1 MRDFIPQIEPWIDQL
16 ELKHLKEVIDSTYV
30 TEHKMTEKFESLI
43 TDLTRADY
51 AVSTTN
57 GTAALFCC
65 LKALGI
71 GPGDEVIVPNIT
83 FVASSN
89 AVIMTG
95 ATPVFC
101 EINDKNFCVDV
112 NKIEDVI
119 TDKTKAI
126 MPVHLYGQSCDMDS
140 ILDIALR
147 NNLFVVED
155 AAQGVGVKHDRKHTG
170 TFGHL
175 GVLSFYGNKTITCG
189 EGGIVLTNSKELRD
203 KVYQLKNHGRMK
215 KGQFVHEEIGY
226 NFAFTE
232 MQAAIGVSQL
242 KKLSAIK
249 DKKAKIYKRYM
260 ESLEPVFDHLK
271 PVWVDPKCSPVW
283 WFTSFLTDEREALEK
298 YLLSFGIQTRKFFC
312 PLHMQ
317 PCYDHMDFD
326 RSRFEISE
334 RVYSQG
340 ISLPSAYN
348 LTLEEQQY
356 IIKKILEFY
365 K

>member
-30 TEHKMTEKFESLI
+30 TEHNMTKLFETLI
-43 TDLTRADY
+43 TDLTNSDY
-51 AVSTTN
+51 AVSMTN

-65 LKALGI
+65 LKALDI

-89 AVIMTG
+89 AVIMAG
-95 ATPVFC
+95 ATPVLC
-101 EINDKNFCVDV
+101 EVNDKNFCIDVD
-112 NKIEDVI
+112 KIEDVI
-119 TDKTKAI
+119 TNKTKAI
-126 MPVHLYGQSCDMDS
+126 MPVHLYGQSCDMDA
-140 ILDIALR
+140 IIDIAYR
-147 NNLFVVED
+147 NNLYIIED
-155 AAQGVGVKHDRKHTG
+155 AAQGVGVKYKRKHTG

-189 EGGIVLTNSKELRD
+189 EGGIVLTDNKNLRD

-215 KGQFVHEEIGY
+215 KGQFVHEAIGY

-232 MQAAIGVSQL
+232 MQAAVGVSQL

-249 DKKAKIYKRYM
+249 SIKKTIYDRYM
-260 ESLEPVFDHLK
+260 YLLKPVFDDLA
-271 PVWVDPKCSPVW
+271 PVWVDPDCSPVW
-283 WFTSFLTDEREALEK
+283 WFTSFLTERREELEK

-317 PCYDHMDFD
+317 PCYSHMNFD
-326 RSRFEISE
+326 RSKFETSE
-334 RVYSQG
+334 RIYSQG

-348 LTLEEQQY
+348 LTLQEQHY
-356 IIKKILEFY
+356 IIEKILEFY